1 MFNPKCSFKIRKK
14 SGVVISKNKR
24 FPCSG
29 IIYIAWT
36 IFLVTWDV
44 IMTDHQT
51 GIIPRVSG
59 FQCILISKSVATNIF
74 LMTGC

>member
-36 IFLVTWDV
+36 IFLVTWGV
-44 IMTDHQT
+44 IYSWLRMYGPPCVRTAESEMTNFRTDFV
-51 GIIPRVSG
+51 VSW
-59 FQCILISKSVATNIF
+59 V
-74 LMTGC
+74 